1 MVVPTRSS
9 NGGGPRRGGGGWSV
23 VLGALSLLALPAAI
37 AATRWST
44 GYELIDSAAAIPV
57 AVVLGILA
65 ILLARRARSRGRQT
79 LAGAR
84 GSRTARIG
92 RLLGLAGL
100 LVGITGAMAVGVFL
114 ILSAVD

>member
-1 MVVPTRSS
+1 MAGPTRSS
-9 NGGGPRRGGGGWSV
+9 NGAGPRGGGGGWSL
-23 VLGALSLLALPAAI
+23 VLGALSLAALPAAI
-37 AATRWST
+37 ASTRWSEA
-44 GYELIDSAAAIPV
+44 YELLDAAAAVPV

-65 ILLARRARSRGRQT
+65 ILLARRARNRGRQT

-84 GSRTARIG
+84 GARSARIG